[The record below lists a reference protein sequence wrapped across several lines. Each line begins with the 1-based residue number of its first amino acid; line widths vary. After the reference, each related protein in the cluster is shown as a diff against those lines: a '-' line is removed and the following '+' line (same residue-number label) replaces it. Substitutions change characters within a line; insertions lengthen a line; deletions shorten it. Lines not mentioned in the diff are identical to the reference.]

1 LSGGNTS
8 NWTYLGPN
16 GRSLIEFAERTSD
29 QRKAAA
35 RVAIWGRVFRR
46 LLLAIYRQRIPLLLV
61 LLISASAGTY
71 YVWLNQTNLPNQAA
85 AAGTAPVEVTVQDL
99 QGSVNNATLTLKEK
113 NGQRRISM
121 AVGSTEALAIAQQRG
136 STQIPPD
143 QQPQAYNLLRD
154 AIQQM
159 GGRVDRVIVNDA
171 TQREYLAQIVL
182 SNNGDVK
189 VVKARPGDAIALA
202 LKSGA
207 PIFVENQV
215 LDKFGT
221 KGAG

>member
-1 LSGGNTS
+1 
-8 NWTYLGPN
+8 
-16 GRSLIEFAERTSD
+16 
-29 QRKAAA
+29 
-35 RVAIWGRVFRR
+35 VALWGRVLQR
-46 LLLAIYRQRIPLLLV
+46 LLYALYRQRVPLLVV
-61 LLISASAGTY
+61 LLICASAGTY
-71 YVWLNQTNLPNQAA
+71 YLWLGRTNLPNEAA
-85 AAGTAPVEVTVQDL
+85 AAGTAPVEVMVTDL

-113 NGQRRISM
+113 NGSRRISM
-121 AVGSTEALAIAQQRG
+121 AVGSTEALAIARQRG

-143 QQPQAYNLLRD
+143 QQPQAYDLMRD
-154 AIQQM
+154 AISQM
-159 GGRVDRVIVNDA
+159 GGRIDRVVVNDA

-215 LDKFGT
+215 LDRFGT
-221 KGAG
+221 KGSG